1 MVTSRVED
9 DAVEPREERFVAG
22 DLFGPIDLDEHF
34 LHGVV
39 DLLTEPLEVEDAP
52 HLGRVPPEELGA
64 RLGLPPSQ
72 AVDQTVRQ
80 FLYCLPPR

>member
-1 MVTSRVED
+1 MVAAGVED
-9 DAVEPREERFVAG
+9 DPVEPGEERLLAR
-22 DLFGPIDLDEHF
+22 DLGPVHLDEHF

-72 AVDQTVRQ
+72 AVDETVRQ
-80 FLYCLPPR
+80 FLYCLPPG